1 MNMPSPPSGPW
12 SDPADWPAE
21 EGVADE
27 QPKSIRLAVRLMYVG
42 AAFSLINILASFLQT
57 DEIRDGIRDAA
68 SDPMTESELD
78 SAVTAVLT
86 IAGIVGVIAIGLW
99 IWMAT
104 TNGQGKAWARTTA
117 TVLGGLNVLFT
128 LIGFVGGQLTPLAV
142 GVSLISIGLAVSIIV
157 LLFRP
162 DASRYYD
169 AKSAQLA
176 R

>member
-12 SDPADWPAE
+12 SDPADWPPA

-42 AAFSLINILASFLQT
+42 AAFSLVNILAAFIQS
-57 DEIRDGIRDAA
+57 DEIRDGIRD
-68 SDPMTESELD
+68 SDSSLTESELD

-142 GVSLISIGLAVSIIV
+142 GVSVISIGLAVSIIV
-157 LLFRP
+157 LLYKS

-169 AKSAQLA
+169 LKSAQLG